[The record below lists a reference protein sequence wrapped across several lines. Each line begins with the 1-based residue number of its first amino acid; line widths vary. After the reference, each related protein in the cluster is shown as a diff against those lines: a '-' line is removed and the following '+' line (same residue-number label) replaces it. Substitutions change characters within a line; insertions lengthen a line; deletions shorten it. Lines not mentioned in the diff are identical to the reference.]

1 VARPKRQF
9 ANQDVADAVD
19 VRAKV
24 VVVDVSPEDMKLCAD
39 WKLQI
44 KLAEKRNA
52 TWEKRCERI
61 IKRYREERPSQEI
74 EGNSG
79 SKRMNILWSN
89 VETLQPSVYGREPV
103 PIVERRFL
111 DRDDTGRIASQILE
125 RSLRYEMPFC
135 GFHDTTQQAV
145 LDYLLVG
152 RGQAWIRYKPII
164 GPATSLEDMG
174 DDDIEDL
181 GGDGL
186 EHAPDAELDEAE
198 ESDATTEQIDEQVLS
213 ASLEVEYIHWKDFL
227 HSKAR
232 FWKENTWVARRLYP
246 SRKDLIDDFGKEI
259 GGAIPLE
266 MSPETTKGQS
276 SRVNNEDAPE
286 SARKGVI
293 YEIWDKATR
302 KVYFVADGFDQFLKE
317 PVDDPL
323 NLEGFWPCPK
333 PLFATMTND
342 TLEPVPDYIEYQDQA
357 LEIDE
362 LTNRIDL
369 LISAL
374 RVSGV
379 YDSSVKE
386 LARLLDEG
394 AENRLIPVPNYAAFA
409 AKGGLEKAVSFMPIE
424 EIANVLKGLFDARD
438 KIKADLFEITGMSD
452 IVRGQADPR
461 ETAEAVKTKGRW
473 GSLRL
478 QARQANVARF
488 CRDIIAM
495 MGEVISEHFPTETLI
510 NTSGVMYDEGIAGEA
525 PMPPDPPQTPPAPMM
540 GHNGGPPMLGPSQST
555 AGLLGP
561 TPPPSPG
568 TPPPVMAGPP
578 APGMVHPP
586 MPGPG
591 AGPMVPGRPMMPPP
605 GGMPPQG
612 PPGAPP
618 QMNPQFQYVLAM
630 AKYNADMQAYEAK
643 KMAAIEK
650 AIDLLR
656 QDKLRGFRID
666 IETDSTINA
675 DANDERESS
684 IAFIQG
690 VTKYMETAFQIAQQ
704 QPEAVQVLGKM
715 LLFSVRRFRTGRD
728 LESTLETFIEKM
740 EKQAKAKENAPPQPS
755 PEQQKAM
762 IDLQAAKQKSQAEV
776 QKAQIDAQSSAEDNQ
791 REMASKQMDAQIAQQ
806 QAALDMEK
814 MRQQMEMQ
822 QAEFAMKMRQ
832 MQMEME
838 LSAKEHDQKLELA
851 HTSHRLALEKVEKSA
866 KEAA

>member
-1 VARPKRQF
+1 MARPKRQF
-9 ANQDVADAVD
+9 ANQDIEAAVD
-19 VRAKV
+19 VRKV
-24 VVVDVSPEDMKLCAD
+24 TVGDVSPEDMKLCAD

-44 KLAEKRNA
+44 KLAQKRNS

-61 IKRYREERPSQEI
+61 IKRYREERPSQDV

-79 SKRMNILWSN
+79 AKRMNILWSN

-103 PIVERRFL
+103 PIAERRFL

-135 GFHDTTQQAV
+135 GFHDTTQQCV

-152 RGQAWIRYKPII
+152 RGQAWLRYKPII
-164 GPATSLEDMG
+164 GPASSLEDMG
-174 DDDIEDL
+174 DDDIEN
-181 GGDGL
+181 L
-186 EHAPDAELDEAE
+186 EGMQTEHTPDPELDEAE

-213 ASLEVEYIHWKDFL
+213 ASLEVEYVHWKDFN
-227 HSKAR
+227 HSTAR
-232 FWKENTWVARRLYP
+232 FWKEVTWVSRTLYP
-246 SRKDLIDDFGKEI
+246 SRKDLVDDFGEEI
-259 GGAIPLE
+259 GNAIPLE
-266 MSPETTKGQS
+266 MSPDVIKGQS
-276 SRVNNEDAPE
+276 SRASAEQAPD
-286 SARKGVI
+286 SARKGIVH
-293 YEIWDKATR
+293 EIWDKATR
-302 KVYFVADGFDQFLKE
+302 KVYFIADGFDQFLKE

-374 RVSGV
+374 KVAGV
-379 YDSSVKE
+379 YDASVKE
-386 LARLLDEG
+386 LERILSEG
-394 AENRLIPVPNYAAFA
+394 TENRLIPVMNWAAFS
-409 AKGGLEKAVSFMPIE
+409 AKGGLPAGISFIPIK
-424 EIANVLKGLFDARD
+424 EISEVLQGLFDARD

-495 MGEVISEHFPTETLI
+495 MGEVISEHFPNETLI
-510 NTSGVMYDEGIAGEA
+510 NTSGVMYDEGIVGE
-525 PMPPDPPQTPPAPMM
+525 PPVEPEAPQTPPNPMM
-540 GHNGGPPMLGPSQST
+540 GHNGGPPMPGPSQPP

-568 TPPPVMAGPP
+568 PSPQVMAGPP

-591 AGPMVPGRPMMPPP
+591 AGPMMPHP

-612 PPGAPP
+612 PSGSLP
-618 QMNPQFQYVLAM
+618 QMNPQLQYIFAM
-630 AKYNADMQAYEAK
+630 AKYNTDLQAYEAK

-675 DANDERESS
+675 DANEEKQSR
-684 IAFIQG
+684 IQFIEG
-690 VTKYMETAFQIAQQ
+690 ITKYLETAFQIAQQ
-704 QPEAVQVLGKM
+704 QPEAVPMLGKM
-715 LLFSVRRFRTGRD
+715 VLFAVRGFRTGRD
-728 LESTLETFIEKM
+728 LESTIETFIEKM

-776 QKAQIDAQSSAEDNQ
+776 QKAQIDAQSSQEDNQ

-806 QAALDMEK
+806 QAQLDMQK
-814 MRQQMEMQ
+814 MRDDAQMQ
-822 QAEFAMKMRQ
+822 QAEFARKMAQ

-838 LSAKEHDQKLELA
+838 LSAKEHEQKLELA
-851 HTSHRLALEKVEKSA
+851 ETTHKMALEKA
-866 KEAA
+866 KDARKDKAA